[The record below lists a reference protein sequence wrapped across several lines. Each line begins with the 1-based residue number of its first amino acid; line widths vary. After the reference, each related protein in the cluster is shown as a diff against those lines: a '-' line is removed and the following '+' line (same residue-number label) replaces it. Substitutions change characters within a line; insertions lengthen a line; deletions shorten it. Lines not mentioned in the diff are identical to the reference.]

1 MNAQTPTPTPTPDRI
16 TAAEIR
22 EALKTIQSRIEQTTA
37 RIIAIE
43 SIQADERN
51 TLDELTK
58 AIETMLHGMKQ
69 AAAATP
75 PATFGEMEIT
85 AILKSIDKN
94 NKINYMASG
103 APYTKFGVRV
113 WDEVLPLLGIDP
125 AALEFGNNPISPGIH
140 ARVLLGETTNQK
152 TGKVGIGPHK
162 VTGKA

>member
-1 MNAQTPTPTPTPDRI
+1 MTTPTQPDRI

-22 EALKTIQSRIEQTTA
+22 ELFAELRAE
-37 RIIAIE
+37 IA
-43 SIQADERN
+43 
-51 TLDELTK
+51 TLDAK
-58 AIETMLHGMKQ
+58 IEAMRGGLQT
-69 AAAATP
+69 AATP

-85 AILKSIDKN
+85 AILKSIDRN

-113 WDEVLPLLGIDP
+113 WDEVLPLLGVDP
-125 AALEFGNNPISPGIH
+125 AALEFGNNPITPGIR